1 MFDFFLKP
9 SRLLTA
15 AFLGVLLSGCAS
27 RPQWPTGFESA
38 ELTDVRFHPQ
48 EQYQCGPASLAM
60 MLNAQGVSA
69 TPDELIDRVYLP
81 ERQGALQVEM
91 VAAARQY
98 GMLVYPLDPD
108 LTSVLT
114 EVSAGH
120 PVLVLQNL
128 RFNWWPQWHFAVVIG
143 FDSAREALILH
154 TGTKRGY
161 RQKVSVFMA
170 TWDRSGRWARIIVPP
185 GQIPVTA
192 QPLPYLMAAHDLE
205 ATQQPVAAESA
216 YLAAAKAWPD
226 QPAALL
232 GLGNIAYQ
240 QGRWAVAA
248 EHYQA
253 MTYRFPD
260 IASGWNNLA
269 EARLK
274 QGCTE
279 AAEAASITANRLAP
293 DRFFVITPESLAPKS
308 SDVSM
313 TRNCPA
319 PSAY

>member
-1 MFDFFLKP
+1 MI
-9 SRLLTA
+9 
-15 AFLGVLLSGCAS
+15 
-27 RPQWPTGFESA
+27 
-38 ELTDVRFHPQ
+38 
-48 EQYQCGPASLAM
+48 
-60 MLNAQGVSA
+60 LNAKGVSA
-69 TPDELIDRVYLP
+69 TPDELVNRVYLP

-98 GMLVYPLDPD
+98 GMLVYPLEPD
-108 LTSVLT
+108 LASVLT
-114 EVSAGH
+114 EVSGGN

-154 TGTKRGY
+154 TGTEQGY
-161 RQKVSVFMA
+161 RQEVSVFWA
-170 TWDRSGRWARIIVPP
+170 TWDRSGRWARVIVPP
-185 GQIPVTA
+185 NQIPKTA

-205 ATQQPVAAESA
+205 TTQQPVAAKSA

-240 QGRWAVAA
+240 QGRWAAAA

-279 AAEAASITANRLAP
+279 AAEAASTTANRLAP
-293 DRFFVITPESLAPKS
+293 DRFFVINPGPLPPDS
-308 SDVSM
+308 SDAST
-313 TRNCPA
+313 TRECPA
-319 PSAY
+319 PAAN